1 VIWLWGATVA
11 IVLVGI
17 VYLLLSFLR
26 RKAPPTLPYQKR
38 TEFMSVEEQVTFRAV
53 EEAISDD
60 YRLFARVRATD
71 VIGVRSGLAQP
82 LWDRAY
88 RKIRTLSL
96 PIVICTRHKLV
107 VTYVVL
113 LAHDNDTP
121 AHRERREFV
130 SQVLEVA
137 NIPHVTLRAGAAF
150 STKQLREHLIAA
162 RRRLGVEW

>member
-17 VYLLLSFLR
+17 VYLLLSFR
-26 RKAPPTLPYQKR
+26 RHRPAPTFPYQKR
-38 TEFMSVEEQVTFRAV
+38 TEFLSVEEQITFRAV

-71 VIGVRSGLAQP
+71 VIGVKSGLAQP

-88 RKIRTLSL
+88 REIRTLSL

-113 LAHDNDTP
+113 LAHDSDT
-121 AHRERREFV
+121 AAYRKRREFV
-130 SQVLEVA
+130 SEVLEA
-137 NIPHVTLRAGAAF
+137 SSIAHVTLRAGATF
-150 STKQLREHLIAA
+150 SAKQLREHLIAA
-162 RRRLGVEW
+162 RRRLGVKW